1 MRIHPLILCGG
12 TGTRLWP
19 MSRGVRAKQFIS
31 ILSDKDLLTHTLER
45 VSSNQ
50 YEDIVV
56 VCGANHVHQVE
67 ANPLAQNTT
76 IIVEPAAHGTAAA
89 IALVLAYCQVA
100 APPAPP
106 IKGAPTGNQPTD
118 TPTQAPPAPQPE
130 NLFLVLPSDH
140 VIHNEEAF
148 HAAIEQGVALA
159 SQGWIVCLGVT
170 PDRPETGYGYIE
182 RGAPLNDHAF
192 KVKRFIEKP
201 EAGIAQKLIASG
213 ASSWNAGILLFQ
225 PSRMSEAM
233 EQFCPEIYR
242 TAQACACTAQHE
254 GQSIHFQPDT
264 RTVLPSLSI
273 DHAVMENASRIAV
286 VPVDMGWSDLGSWDA
301 VYAASRKTDD
311 HSNASSGDVFVH
323 DAARNLIWADGK
335 RISLIGVEDLAVI
348 VDGDDILILPLARAQ
363 DTRIAAGAREA
374 G

>member
-19 MSRGVRAKQFIS
+19 MSRGERAKQFIP
-31 ILSDKDLLTHTLER
+31 IFSDKDLITHTLKR
-45 VSSNQ
+45 VSLNQ
-50 YEDIVV
+50 YEEIVV
-56 VCGANHVHQVE
+56 VCGANHVCQVE

-76 IIVEPAAHGTAAA
+76 IIVEPAASGTAAA
-89 IALVLAYCQVA
+89 IALVLAYWEVA
-100 APPAPP
+100 RPPASP
-106 IKGAPTGNQPTD
+106 IKVAPTGNPPTG
-118 TPTQAPPAPQPE
+118 TPTQALPAPQPE
-130 NLFLVLPSDH
+130 DLFLVLPSDH

-148 HAAIEQGVALA
+148 HAAIEQGAALA

-201 EAGIAQKLIASG
+201 EAGIAQTLIASG
-213 ASSWNAGILLFQ
+213 TSSWNAGILLFQ
-225 PSRMSEAM
+225 PSRMREAM

-242 TAQACACTAQHE
+242 TAQACAYTARHE

-301 VYAASRKTDD
+301 VYAASPKTDG

-335 RISLIGVEDLAVI
+335 RISLIGVDDLAVI